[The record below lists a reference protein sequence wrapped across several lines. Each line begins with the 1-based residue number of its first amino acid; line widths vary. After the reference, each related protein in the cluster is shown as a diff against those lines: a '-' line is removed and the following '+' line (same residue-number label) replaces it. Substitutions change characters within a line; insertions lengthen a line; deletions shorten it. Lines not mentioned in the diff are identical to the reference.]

1 MENAPA
7 TNPELLLNQP
17 VDASLETESIH
28 PDWNNPEVQAY
39 QEGGV
44 DTSYELPQETFEAA
58 EAAPET
64 TERRTSTF
72 AVKAGALVAS
82 GLVLL
87 GGALL
92 KKDTAEADAANTPA
106 LTGKALE
113 QMCID
118 EGLKMPKT
126 TNKTMYGRGNFRKQN
141 VGMNVFSRPLPED
154 CTSEYN
160 RETIGKIFMKNGTN
174 KYPLKLIQRSIRSY
188 ADPKIPYP
196 VFRMPAGHNGW
207 PKKLLYKCTP
217 GPRKTKVYGTISR
230 ALEDKQTG
238 DVIDQ
243 KTNRV
248 PFEVKR
254 PGAC

>member
-17 VDASLETESIH
+17 VDASMETESIH

-44 DTSYELPQETFEAA
+44 DTPYELPQDTS

-64 TERRTSTF
+64 TERRTSTL

-118 EGLKMPKT
+118 EGLKMPKVY
-126 TNKTMYGRGNFRKQN
+126 NAHLINRGNPRKQA
-141 VGMNVFSRPLPED
+141 VAMTVWSQPLPAD
-154 CTSEYN
+154 CKNDYDRT
-160 RETIGKIFMKNGTN
+160 TIGKAFMKNGTS
-174 KYPLKLIQRSIRSY
+174 KHRIKLFEKRI
-188 ADPKIPYP
+188 P
-196 VFRMPAGHNGW
+196 VFDGGDVPAGVFRGPAGHNGW

-217 GPRKTKVYGTISR
+217 GLRKTKVYGTISR
-230 ALEDKQTG
+230 TLEDKQTG
-238 DVIDQ
+238 DVVDQ
-243 KTNRV
+243 KSNRV